1 MVLVVAVLRMWAS
14 LSSRCSWPWGSRGA
28 EGEVEGGVDVAPHGV
43 QVEGGPPPLPPT
55 AEEGGEE
62 GLHLGQVG
70 VDEHVGVGHGG
81 GEAAPTRAILV
92 VVTLKRGRAWR
103 VAAAAR
109 EDEDL
114 TYPLQN
120 VS

>member
-1 MVLVVAVLRMWAS
+1 MVAVLEEWAS
-14 LSSRCSWPWGSRGA
+14 PSSRCSWPGCSRGA
-28 EGEVEGGVDVAPHGV
+28 KGEAEGGEDSAPLGF

-81 GEAAPTRAILV
+81 GEAAPTRAILA

-109 EDEDL
+109 EDE
-114 TYPLQN
+114 
-120 VS
+120 V

>member
-1 MVLVVAVLRMWAS
+1 MLGVRAS
-14 LSSRCSWPWGSRGA
+14 PSSRCSWPGGSRGA
-28 EGEVEGGVDVAPHGV
+28 EGAAKGGVDLAPHGV
-43 QVEGGPPPLPPT
+43 QMEGGPPPLPPT

-81 GEAAPTRAILV
+81 GEAAPTRTILV